1 MKHQENNY
9 ISNNDKDIEINK
21 NILNNHTF
29 DYEYKLSPNKIKL
42 ISKLPFNLPYS
53 QEEKVLFS
61 YLNFIYTNG

>member
-9 ISNNDKDIEINK
+9 ISNHDKIIEINK
-21 NILNNHTF
+21 NILNNYTF

-42 ISKLPFNLPYS
+42 ISKLPFSENDS
-53 QEEKVLFS
+53 KQINVLFS